1 MKALISPSEAPI
13 SYIDSWS
20 NTTPPYAIYTQYPN
34 SCRVAQVEPDD
45 QIFPVA
51 DPMFWTDCANNC
63 NPVDTY
69 YDTVAQTINPIVNAP
84 KPAAPAS
91 EQPATTGTQTI
102 GA

>member
-1 MKALISPSEAPI
+1 MKALISPNEAPI
-13 SYIDSWS
+13 SYISSWIAG
-20 NTTPPYAIYTQYPN
+20 TPPKPVFSTYPN

-51 DPMFWTDCANNC
+51 DPMFWTDCADNC

-91 EQPATTGTQTI
+91 EQPATTGTTK
-102 GA
+102 A